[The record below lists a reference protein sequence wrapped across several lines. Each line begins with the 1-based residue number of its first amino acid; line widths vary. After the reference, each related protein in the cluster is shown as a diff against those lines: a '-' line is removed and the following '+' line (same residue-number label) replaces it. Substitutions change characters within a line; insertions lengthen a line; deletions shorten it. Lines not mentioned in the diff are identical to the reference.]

1 VSSVNF
7 GAIPSAFCELT
18 LAPPGG
24 FGYVPVRQIAVKTMK
39 SIPNNHLTTLEAAR
53 AATGLPCP
61 LSLAGD
67 RRFGTH
73 ALARRCAR

>member
-1 VSSVNF
+1 M
-7 GAIPSAFCELT
+7 T
-18 LAPPGG
+18 LAQPTR
-24 FGYVPVRQIAVKTMK
+24 FDYVPVRHIALKTMK
-39 SIPNNHLTTLEAAR
+39 SIPNNHPTTWEAAR